1 MYTYS
6 IDTKTNQINVVFEGK
21 ISIEEYRQFM
31 SELVESPDFKPS
43 PKILIDQRLG
53 KLAISMEEA
62 KSHPMFIKSLQ
73 DKLGEPTVA
82 VVAPSDFDFG
92 MNRFFE
98 LSSEELLSHKGMVF
112 RDINEAVK
120 WLGSGEMEE

>member
-1 MYTYS
+1 MYTFS
-6 IDTKTNQINVVFEGK
+6 IDTALNQISVVFEGE

-31 SELVESPDFKPS
+31 TELVESPDFRPS

-53 KLAISMEEA
+53 KLAVSMEDA
-62 KSHPMFIKSLQ
+62 KSHPMFVKGLQ
-73 DKLGEPTVA
+73 DKLGEATVA
-82 VVAPSDFDFG
+82 VVASSDFDFG

-98 LSSEELLSHKGMVF
+98 LSSEDFLQHKGMVF

-120 WLGSGEMEE
+120 WLASGKTD